1 MSAAGRLPDFVILG
15 AQKAGT
21 TSLAAWL
28 ARHHA
33 CFIAPEKE
41 VHYFDLGLAKG
52 EAWYRSRFAGAPW
65 RARAGEATPYYLFHP
80 ACAARI
86 ARTLPAAKLVVLLR
100 DPVER
105 AISGY
110 FHAVRFGREPLAI
123 DEAMDAEAARLAE
136 DDALEARDPSAYL
149 EHRQWRSY
157 QARGD
162 YAAQLARYH
171 AEGCA
176 PRLHVLFFEELV
188 ATPGPVLAAL
198 CAFLGLAPATH
209 ALERANAGIGRRD
222 ELGALRA
229 RLRTRFAEGD
239 ARLAAM
245 LGRPLPWSK

>member
-1 MSAAGRLPDFVILG
+1 MSAAGRLPDFLILG

-52 EAWYRSRFAGAPW
+52 EAWYRSRFAAAPW

-86 ARTLPAAKLVVLLR
+86 ARTLPAAKLVVILR

-110 FHAVRFGREPLAI
+110 FHAVRFGKEPLAI

-136 DDALEARDPSAYL
+136 DDALEARDPGAYL

-162 YAAQLARYH
+162 YARQLDRYH

-176 PRLHVLFFEELV
+176 PRLHVLFLEELL
-188 ATPGPVLAAL
+188 ATPAPVLEAL
-198 CAFLGLAPATH
+198 CAHLGLAPATH
-209 ALERANAGIGRRD
+209 PIERANAGIGARD
-222 ELGALRA
+222 GLDALRA
-229 RLRTRFAEGD
+229 RLRARFAESD

-245 LGRPLPWSK
+245 LARPLPWNH

>member
-28 ARHHA
+28 SRHHA
-33 CFIAPEKE
+33 CWIAPEKE

-52 EAWYRSRFAGAPW
+52 EPWYRSRFAGAPW

-80 ACAARI
+80 RCAERI
-86 ARTLPAAKLVVLLR
+86 ARTLPAARLVVVLR

-110 FHAVRFGREPLAI
+110 FHSVRFGKEPLAVGQ
-123 DEAMDAEAARLAE
+123 AMDAEAARLAE
-136 DDALEARDPSAYL
+136 DDALEARDPGAYL

-162 YAAQLARYH
+162 YASQLARYH
-171 AEGCA
+171 EAGCA
-176 PRLHVLFFEELV
+176 DRIHVLFFEELV
-188 ATPGPVLAAL
+188 ATPVPVLDAL
-198 CAFLGLAPATH
+198 CAHLGVARATH
-209 ALERANAGIGRRD
+209 PLERANAGIGARD
-222 ELGALRA
+222 GLDDVRT
-229 RLRTRFAEGD
+229 RLRHRFEEPD

-245 LGRPLPWSK
+245 LGRALPWRS